1 VAVARYILGVP
12 PLTAMSD
19 AQLVEW
25 LRPVIAHYLTDP
37 AP

>member
-1 VAVARYILGVP
+1 VAAARCILGVP

-19 AQLVEW
+19 AQLLGW

>member
-1 VAVARYILGVP
+1 
-12 PLTAMSD
+12 LTAMSD
-19 AQLVEW
+19 ARLVEW